1 MAEATSLSLL
11 ERVRVKSNTDAWRR
25 LVSLYTPFLRRIL
38 QHFDVNGIQA
48 EDLLQDVFAVVVREI
63 GDFQHNGRTGAF
75 RRWLRTITVNRL
87 REVWRNPGQSQGM
100 ASVDGLLTDQADPV
114 NLLEQIWEREHDQYI
129 ARRLTELIEP
139 QFDLSTWQAFRR
151 QVVDGQAAS
160 ETACE
165 LGMSV
170 NAVLIAKSRVLRR
183 LRQEIAGLI
192 D

>member
-1 MAEATSLSLL
+1 MAEPTSLSLL
-11 ERVRVKSNTDAWRR
+11 ERVRVKSNADAWRR

-38 QHFDVNGIQA
+38 QHFDLNGVQA
-48 EDLLQDVFAVVVREI
+48 DDLLQDVFAVVVREI

-87 REVWRNPGQSQGM
+87 REVWRSPGQSQGV
-100 ASVDGLLTDQADPV
+100 ASVNGLLADQADPV
-114 NLLEQIWEREHDQYI
+114 NLLEQLWEREHDQYI

-151 QVVDGQAAS
+151 QVVDGVAAS
-160 ETACE
+160 QTACE
-165 LGMSV
+165 LGLSV

-183 LRQEIAGLI
+183 LRQEIDGLI